1 MQKRTKINDL
11 FGSMRMVLPEQR
23 EWYLKHRRELS
34 LLPKPDLDHDEIMA
48 INYRLT
54 ESKRYNFE
62 ITVKYWRE
70 VSENGGEFLTVRGV
84 AKSFDT
90 IMKQVRIEEESGEW
104 TWIDFGNIAS
114 VTD

>member
-34 LLPKPDLDHDEIMA
+34 LLPKPDLDHD
-48 INYRLT
+48 YRLT
-54 ESKRYNFE
+54 DSKRYNFE

-90 IMKQVRIEEESGEW
+90 IMKQVRIEEENGDW

>member
-11 FGSMRMVLPEQR
+11 FGSMRMVLPEQ
-23 EWYLKHRRELS
+23 HRRELS

-90 IMKQVRIEEESGEW
+90 IMKQVRIEEENGDW